1 MGVHCL
7 QSSFSGGEVSPA
19 VQARIDSPAY
29 SSWLKTARNFFV
41 HPQGGASNR
50 TGTVFMGQ
58 AKYAD
63 KPCRVIPFVV
73 GENESYVWELGEKY
87 LRIYTP
93 GGQLLTADGAPYEL
107 STLIWRPKWRR

>member
-7 QSSFSGGEVSPA
+7 QASFSGGEVSPA
-19 VQARIDSPAY
+19 VQARIDSPTY

-63 KPCRVIPFVV
+63 KPCRVIPFVL
-73 GENESYVWELGEKY
+73 GENESYVLELGEKY

-93 GGQLLTADGAPYEL
+93 GGNF
-107 STLIWRPKWRR
+107 

>member
-7 QSSFSGGEVSPA
+7 QASFSGGEVSPS

-63 KPCRVIPFVV
+63 KPCRVIPFVL
-73 GENESYVWELGEKY
+73 GENESYVLELGKNTCVF
-87 LRIYTP
+87 TP
-93 GGQLLTADGAPYEL
+93 PEGNF
-107 STLIWRPKWRR
+107 